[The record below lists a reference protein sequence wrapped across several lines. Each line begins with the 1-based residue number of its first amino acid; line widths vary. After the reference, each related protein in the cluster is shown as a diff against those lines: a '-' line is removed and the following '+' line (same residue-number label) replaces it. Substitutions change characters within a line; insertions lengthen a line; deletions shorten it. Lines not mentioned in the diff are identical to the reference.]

1 MWDYE
6 VEYYIN
12 NSTTPTK
19 GVFTIELDYFNDENL
34 IQELLLEK
42 IIEWEGSDNYYI
54 IGDYHCLENKCIN
67 SVDIY

>member
-12 NSTTPTK
+12 KSITPNK
-19 GVFTIELDYFNDENL
+19 GIFTIELDNFEDENL
-34 IQELLLEK
+34 VQELLLEK
-42 IIEWEGSDNYYI
+42 IIEWEGEGNYI
-54 IGDYHCLENKCIN
+54 IGDYKCLENKCIN